1 MKDNFDIKDLWAKQT
16 ISPQMT
22 AEMLSSFK
30 TLQQKHWRR
39 LILTN
44 VLLIGTTLFIA
55 FIWYYYQPQFLTTKI
70 GIILAILAMVVYLYI
85 YNQLIPSLKQ
95 MNFAQTNSA
104 YLQQL
109 KTLKA
114 KQFFLQG
121 QAMAAYFLL
130 LGAGLCLYMYEYTSR
145 MTLFSGILAY
155 TLTLGWIAF
164 NWFHLLPKAAKK
176 QQAEL
181 DTLIQNLENISQQL
195 TED

>member
-44 VLLIGTTLFIA
+44 VLLIGTVLFIA

-70 GIILAILAMVVYLYI
+70 GIILAILAMVVYLSL

-95 MNFAQTNSA
+95 MNFTQTNSA

-109 KTLKA
+109 KAFKA
-114 KQFFLQG
+114 QQYFLQSKV
-121 QAMAAYFLL
+121 MAAYFLL
-130 LGAGLCLYMYEYTSR
+130 LGSGLCLYMYEYTSR

-155 TLTLGWIAF
+155 TLTLGWIGF
-164 NWFHLLPKAAKK
+164 NWFYLLPKAAKK

>member
-44 VLLIGTTLFIA
+44 VLLIGTALFIA
-55 FIWYYYQPQFLTTKI
+55 FIWYYYQPQFLTTKL
-70 GIILAILAMVVYLYI
+70 GIILAILAMVVYLFV

-95 MNFAQTNSA
+95 MNFEQSNSA

-109 KTLKA
+109 KAFKA
-114 KQFFLQG
+114 KQFFLQSKV
-121 QAMAAYFLL
+121 MAAYFLM
-130 LGAGLCLYMYEYTSR
+130 LGSGLCLYMYEYTSR
-145 MTLFSGILAY
+145 MTLFAGILAY
-155 TLTLGWIAF
+155 VVTLGWIAF
-164 NWFHLLPKAAKK
+164 NWFYMLPKAAKK

-181 DTLIQNLENISQQL
+181 DALIQNLENISQQL
-195 TED
+195 TGD